1 MKEVW
6 VTTVRQC
13 VGMLQMSNKDLLAKH
28 TLEISD

>member
-6 VTTVRQC
+6 VTIVRQH
-13 VGMLQMSNKDLLAKH
+13 VGMLQMSGKDLLAKQ